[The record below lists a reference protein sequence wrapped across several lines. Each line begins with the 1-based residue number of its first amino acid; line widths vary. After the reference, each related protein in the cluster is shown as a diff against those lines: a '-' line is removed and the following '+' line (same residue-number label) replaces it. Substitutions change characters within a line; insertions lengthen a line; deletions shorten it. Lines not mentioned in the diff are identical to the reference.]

1 MEDTSMNG
9 IESYTRGDGI
19 HQSIN
24 IEEIGKALATAQS
37 QMTGHATRN
46 AKNPHF
52 KSDYATLD
60 MVIDAVREPL
70 NNVGITFVQGFD
82 YDPRVVRDHIV
93 VWTKLIHSSGQWLG
107 SKLFLTVEKP
117 TSHSY
122 VSATTYGRRVL
133 LASMCGIHQKDDDGN
148 EASIYLKTPQEIVR
162 FDELISHKA
171 FTGKK
176 TTVKKEWSEA
186 MTMSGVHSVLNRMQM
201 TVDADK
207 PKTKKGSELVV
218 KDDGSMGF
226 DAEWNGEQKEVAD
239 AS

>member
-1 MEDTSMNG
+1 MEDKSLTDLD
-9 IESYTRGDGI
+9 SYTRGGGI

-52 KSDYATLD
+52 QSDYATLD

-93 VWTKLIHSSGQWLG
+93 VWTKLIHTSGQWLG

-148 EASIYLKTPQEIVR
+148 EASIYRATPQEVVQY
-162 FDELISHKA
+162 DELVNHKA

-176 TTVKKEWSEA
+176 TRAKDEWTNA
-186 MTMSGVHSVLNRMQM
+186 TTMSGVHSVLNRMQM

-207 PKTKKGSELVV
+207 PKTKKGAELVV
-218 KDDGSMGF
+218 NDDGSMGF
-226 DAEWNGEQKEVAD
+226 ENGEITKEVAD
-239 AS
+239 AN